1 MSAEYLDTTLSQIRE
16 LIARLQAPVPDKLT
30 LLQLLSA
37 PLDHLG
43 LLPPKFKRY
52 NVSPLPS
59 DSLHIYRHI
68 PLLQRALLEHIIP
81 SWEPILTQEG
91 NQALL
96 EQYFFPDAISFTS
109 PSAGQVATLA
119 YSTILSSPLTASSI
133 RILVRLVKSYPIDV
147 LHSVVYSSRNTG
159 ASGKQEISWE
169 DCVRNLAAIPAK
181 VANALGGKAD
191 VPVELQQG
199 TYFHGLSIR
208 CERLIDTLAA
218 DSSRESVS
226 SLTYLLGK
234 LVNVGVF
241 PPSHPTSPSEPS
253 FFQATIP
260 AIRARLSV
268 PNASYA
274 AMWRKLLTSLPSFS
288 TLQSI
293 VTSLLASLADIPS
306 DFNAT
311 PLARSFVKREA
322 QLLKDLLG
330 RPCSGNGELLDCFS
344 AVALGREWP
353 EGHARIFACWT
364 AGAEKDESDA
374 EVLSKV
380 VDIWTNPDHIR
391 HSILSRHRY
400 MTSLLLLTLAS
411 ARPPEPTFQS
421 LAFSPPFIRAISTY
435 ISHLDPAVRRCG
447 MLVAEEVARG
457 AGKKLDFGDWDGHG
471 HGRDWCRRLRALM
484 RERDADADVDLAPAL
499 EDEAETPGRP
509 ARPTVQDAGYDSDDS
524 LTGYASPPASSRS
537 ASPTP
542 SELEEIERDPTLRVG
557 QKSVPHPV
565 YLAQLG
571 ELVRSTSGVRS
582 EQEDMQA
589 QKHEVA
595 LNVAEELIRRKRAY
609 GTELEENAVNLVHG
623 FLGLQDS
630 YDIEG
635 FEEKRQAA
643 LIALVACC
651 PRKAAPTLIEEIFR
665 NQYSTN
671 QRYVTLNALA
681 VGARELA
688 SMPLPP
694 NSYTSKIPADRLTF
708 PSKRLPPAMHKK
720 YVTAGDQMHSNDPV
734 RDLLD
739 GISREAIE
747 RGKEATEDKVPAV
760 VRERQLRVRQTPKVS
775 EMPAGGSS
783 LPPLSAGLAP
793 PKTTTFTD
801 VAAECFIC
809 PLVNRFWLFL
819 RDEQARE
826 ARTMHQPALHR
837 YRGAGTGLVLNAMV
851 LSRMLGTLAVLVH
864 AARHAK
870 EWLAIIAP
878 DALELA
884 VTLGTRPVSV
894 VEGDDDDDEPDEAQ
908 KGRGKDAA
916 LLTAAL
922 ELALIVLDGSL
933 ELDEGRSLGL
943 EHTALLFGAEEW
955 AKEVFSKLESG
966 VRTVGEGGEH
976 EVRLRRAAAGVLLKV
991 DELTSKWRRSMI
1003 DFASL

>member
-16 LIARLQAPVPDKLT
+16 LIARLQAPVPDT
-30 LLQLLSA
+30 PALLQLLSA
-37 PLDHLG
+37 PLDYLG
-43 LLPPKFKRY
+43 LLPPKFRQY
-52 NVSPLPS
+52 NVSPLPI

-68 PLLQRALLEHIIP
+68 PPLQRALLEQIIP
-81 SWEPILTQEG
+81 SWEHILAQEG

-96 EQYFFPDAISFTS
+96 EQYFCPDAISFTS

-119 YSTILSSPLTASSI
+119 YSAILSSPLTASSI

-159 ASGKQEISWE
+159 TSGKQEIAWE

-181 VANALGGKAD
+181 VANAHGGKAEI
-191 VPVELQQG
+191 PVELQQG
-199 TYFHGLSIR
+199 TYFDGLSIR

-218 DSSRESVS
+218 TSSRDSVS

-253 FFQATIP
+253 FFRATLP

-268 PNASYA
+268 PNASYT
-274 AMWRKLLTSLPSFS
+274 AMWHKVLTSLPSFS

-293 VTSLLASLADIPS
+293 VTSLFASLADIPS

-311 PLARSFVKREA
+311 PLARSLVKREA

-330 RPCSGNGELLDCFS
+330 RPCSENGELLDCVS

-411 ARPPEPTFQS
+411 SRPPEPTFQL

-457 AGKKLDFGDWDGHG
+457 AGKKLDFGEWDGDA

-484 RERDADADVDLAPAL
+484 RERDADADVDLAPPL
-499 EDEAETPGRP
+499 EDELETSGMP
-509 ARPTVQDAGYDSDDS
+509 ARPTVADAGYDSDDS

-635 FEEKRQAA
+635 FEKKRQAA

-651 PRKAAPTLIEEIFR
+651 PRKAAPTLIEEFFR

-720 YVTAGDQMHSNDPV
+720 YITAGDQMHSNDPV
-734 RDLLD
+734 RYLLD

-760 VRERQLRVRQTPKVS
+760 VRERQLRIRQTPKIS

-783 LPPLSAGLAP
+783 LSRLPAGLAP
-793 PKTTTFTD
+793 PKVATFTE

-870 EWLAIIAP
+870 EWLAIMAP

-894 VEGDDDDDEPDEAQ
+894 AEGDDDDDEPDEARTGEKQ
-908 KGRGKDAA
+908 NTKEK
-916 LLTAAL
+916 AAL